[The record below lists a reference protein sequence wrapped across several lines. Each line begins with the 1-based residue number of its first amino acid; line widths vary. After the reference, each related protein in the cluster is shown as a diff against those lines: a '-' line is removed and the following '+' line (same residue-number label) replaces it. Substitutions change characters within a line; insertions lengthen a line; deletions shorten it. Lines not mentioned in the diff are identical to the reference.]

1 MLAYITDV
9 FGPESFVTS
18 IKEKYYFKKK
28 TYELPEL
35 KNLAPTSEL
44 IISTVCDYYKVS
56 FNDLLK
62 TRRGSFNEP
71 RNIAIYLIRYI
82 RGENLNN
89 IGELFN
95 IKRYSTVSSII
106 QRVGSLRKKDKKF
119 RRHIEIIEN
128 KLYKGQK

>member
-1 MLAYITDV
+1 M
-9 FGPESFVTS
+9 PES
-18 IKEKYYFKKK
+18 
-28 TYELPEL
+28 
-35 KNLAPTSEL
+35 KNLAPTSDS
-44 IISTVCDYYKVS
+44 IISAVRDYYKVS

-62 TRRGSFNEP
+62 TQRGSFNEP
-71 RNIAIYLIRYI
+71 RNIAVYLIRYI

-119 RRHIEIIEN
+119 RKHIEIIEN
-128 KLYKGQK
+128 RLHKGQK